1 MTVRRVKRSVLLPF
15 SATGVF
21 GLVADIERYP
31 EFLPWCTGSELLQ
44 QAEGEV
50 VACIEVCFRGV
61 KERLVTRNSL
71 TAGSGIAIDLVEGPF
86 RFFQGGWTFTV
97 VGAQGCGT
105 DLEVAY
111 EFDSRLLGL
120 AVGPFVSGLAD
131 ERVDAFAAR
140 AKRVLV
146 ACG

>member
-50 VACIEVCFRGV
+50 VACMEVCFRGV

-86 RFFQGGWTFTV
+86 RFFQGGWTFTP
-97 VGAQGCGT
+97 VGAEGCRT

-111 EFDSRLLGL
+111 EFDSRMLGL
-120 AVGPFVSGLAD
+120 AVVPFVSGLAD
-131 ERVDAFAAR
+131 DIVDAFAAR
-140 AKRVLV
+140 AKRVLA
-146 ACG
+146 ACR